1 MEFFNNNEKNK
12 FIVIY
17 ILNRNLV
24 LYFPVVS
31 TFFRATP
38 NSKKTNKNI
47 LEIVVNIDQ
56 FSHFQ
61 ALIMFIQI

>member
-1 MEFFNNNEKNK
+1 MRKINSLP
-12 FIVIY
+12 Y

-31 TFFRATP
+31 TLFLASP
-38 NSKKTNKNI
+38 NSKTNKNI

-61 ALIMFIQI
+61 DLIMFIQI